1 MTSSPIL
8 FTGIKNDFGTET
20 KFRIYLDLTKTSS
33 YTTDFYIENKRSDA
47 KIDPEKGQLTLGENV
62 YDYYFKTEGDE
73 ILLVATEELDTLDNM
88 FNYLFCRSK
97 PNFML
102 GTNKMEV

>member
-1 MTSSPIL
+1 MASKPIL
-8 FTGIKNDFGTET
+8 FTGIKNDFGNET
-20 KFRIYLDLTKTSS
+20 KFMIYMDLTKTIA
-33 YTTDFYIENKRSDA
+33 YTTDFYIENNRFDA

-62 YDYYFKTEGDE
+62 YDYNFKNEGDE